1 VGPNDP
7 TTPSAIAENNGLT
20 CSLRLA
26 FHVLFLS
33 RESDSTW
40 LSELQLPREM
50 HMKKS
55 LSLAL
60 VVLLLGSVLASAA
73 TLISKQQAEQDA
85 LNAVGGGTIT
95 QVLKEKELGK
105 IIWSVDITGATNE
118 FEVWVDAHTGA
129 ILRVITQ
136 PLSPQSGYIS
146 KQQAEQAALNA
157 VGGGTVVQAQRDQWK
172 GYQIWDIAI
181 NQPGFEYD
189 VFVNARTAAILTI
202 IKHSNG
208 ANQKFI
214 TKAQAEQIALN
225 AVGGGKV
232 LLIVLEK
239 NDNPPDW
246 SVDVKATNGTEY
258 EVKVNAYTGKVIT
271 IIVGG

>member
-1 VGPNDP
+1 
-7 TTPSAIAENNGLT
+7 
-20 CSLRLA
+20 
-26 FHVLFLS
+26 
-33 RESDSTW
+33 
-40 LSELQLPREM
+40 
-50 HMKKS
+50 MKRS

-60 VVLLLGSVLASAA
+60 VVLFFGSVLAGAS

-85 LNAVGGGTIT
+85 LNAVGGGTVT

-105 IIWSVDITGATNE
+105 IIWSVDVIGATHE

-129 ILRVITQ
+129 ILQVLTQ
-136 PLSPQSGYIS
+136 PLAQQPGYIS
-146 KQQAEQAALNA
+146 KQQAEQAVLNA
-157 VGGGTVVQAQRDQWK
+157 IGGGTVVQAQRDQWK

-189 VFVNARTAAILTI
+189 VFVNARTAAVLTI
-202 IKHSNG
+202 IKQSNG

-214 TKAQAEQIALN
+214 SKAQAEQIALK

-232 LLIVLEK
+232 LLIVLEP

-258 EVKVNAYTGKVIT
+258 EVKVNAYTGKVIA